1 MCMVFEVLG
10 ENLLSLIKRYDYRG
24 IPLPLVREI
33 SRHILRG
40 LDYLHTEA
48 GIIHTDLKPENIV
61 LRRRSTIDVQ
71 ALKSRREKK
80 LREKDLLKT
89 HSIVRPEDPAWKSL
103 NKNQKRRMRK
113 RLKELEAQGQKEAT
127 GQSADN
133 GEQTAD
139 IEHIDAFDID
149 DIIKRAAEE

>member
-1 MCMVFEVLG
+1 MVFEVLG

-61 LRRRSTIDVQ
+61 LKRRSTIDVQ

-80 LREKDLLKT
+80 LREKDSTKKS
-89 HSIVRPEDPAWKSL
+89 SIVRPKDPAWKSL
-103 NKNQKRRMRK
+103 NRNQKKRMRK
-113 RLKELEAQGQKEAT
+113 RIKEVEARGQKEAMA
-127 GQSADN
+127 QSADN
-133 GEQTAD
+133 GEQEAD
-139 IEHIDAFDID
+139 IEHIDEFDID
-149 DIIKRAAEE
+149 AIVRKAAEE